1 LSSGSIAKGASWVLS
16 NNMEVLA
23 SLLTMKRLLFCVVF
37 VILSGFILC
46 SSWSGTTGQH
56 QDRQVRSDIPVYT
69 YRIVRTYPHDRNAF
83 TQGLV
88 FEKGYLY
95 EGTGLQGSS
104 SIRQVDLKTGRI
116 LKIYYLNSLFF
127 GEGLTIFGNKIIQ
140 LTYTSHVGFVYD
152 KSSFKLIKEF
162 TYPTEGWG
170 LTHNGKWLI
179 MSDGTSTLHFL
190 EPTTFKEIKTIT
202 VHDHRGAITAL
213 NELEYVQGEVFAN
226 IWQEDRI
233 ARINPATGQVTGWI
247 ELQGLLKYSDHTGE
261 TDVLNGI
268 AYDAVR
274 HRLFV
279 TGKLWPKLFEI
290 ELKRLR

>member
-1 LSSGSIAKGASWVLS
+1 MSSGSIAKGASWALS
-16 NNMEVLA
+16 NNMDVHA
-23 SLLTMKRLLFCVVF
+23 SRRTMKRLLSCIVF
-37 VILSGFILC
+37 VILSGFVLC
-46 SSWSGTTGQH
+46 SSWSGTSGQQ
-56 QDRQVRSDIPVYT
+56 QDRQVRSHIPVYT
-69 YRIVRTYPHDRNAF
+69 YRIVKTYPHDRKAF

-95 EGTGLQGSS
+95 EGTGLQGAS

-116 LKIYYLNSLFF
+116 LKICNLNSRFF
-127 GEGLTIFGNKIIQ
+127 GEGITIFGNNIIQ

-152 KSSFKLIKEF
+152 KNSFKLIKKF

-190 EPTTFKEIKTIT
+190 EPTTFKKIKTIT

-226 IWQEDRI
+226 ILQEERI

-247 ELQGLLKYSDHTGE
+247 ELQGLLKPSDRITGE

-274 HRLFV
+274 HRLCRDVKAMAEAF
-279 TGKLWPKLFEI
+279 
-290 ELKRLR
+290 